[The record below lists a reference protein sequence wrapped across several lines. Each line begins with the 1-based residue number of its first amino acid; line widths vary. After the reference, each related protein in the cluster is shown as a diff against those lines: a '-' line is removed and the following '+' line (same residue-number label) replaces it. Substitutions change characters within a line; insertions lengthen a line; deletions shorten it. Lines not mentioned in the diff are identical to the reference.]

1 MPSVLLDQDNA
12 GMDFSLKSFCQNIYR
27 TSDFLRVKMSQGR
40 EERAI
45 PSFPPLLAQSD
56 LLSAPLFPLS
66 TACSDSSLCHGL
78 GHVKKC
84 KDASCHPLKNWEL
97 KLEALSKSPK
107 DTSEVL

>member
-45 PSFPPLLAQSD
+45 PSFPPLLAQND
-56 LLSAPLFPLS
+56 LLSAPLSPLFP
-66 TACSDSSLCHGL
+66 ACSDSSLGQGL
-78 GHVKKC
+78 GQA
-84 KDASCHPLKNWEL
+84 DRIA
-97 KLEALSKSPK
+97 
-107 DTSEVL
+107 